1 MQQGRCQS
9 LKVENCFIW
18 LNHLLMELFWTITFV
33 KSNMLLRLEPFQM
46 FVQVKIELG
55 LASILVSN
63 DVCERMSK
71 VVTQNFHH
79 DRKKMD

>member
-1 MQQGRCQS
+1 
-9 LKVENCFIW
+9 
-18 LNHLLMELFWTITFV
+18 
-33 KSNMLLRLEPFQM
+33 MLLRLEPFQM

-79 DRKKMD
+79 KRKKMDRSCLTKVRWAYLFSKHLTLTR